1 MATMFARASVQ
12 DYEAWK
18 SVFDSMGGLRKKYG
32 EESYRILRPEN
43 GSTEL
48 FVLFEWDNL
57 ENARRY
63 ATSSELREAMQRA
76 GFTEKPEFFFLEES
90 DRG

>member
-1 MATMFARASVQ
+1 MATMFARATVQ
-12 DYEAWK
+12 DYDAWK
-18 SVFDSMGGLRKKYG
+18 SVFDSMSGLRKQYG
-32 EESYRILRPEN
+32 EESYRILRREN

-63 ATSSELREAMQRA
+63 ATSPELREAMQRA
-76 GFTEKPEFFFLEES
+76 GFTEKPEFLFLEES

>member
-1 MATMFARASVQ
+1 MGRRLTRSGHRGRH
-12 DYEAWK
+12 
-18 SVFDSMGGLRKKYG
+18 VFDSMGGLRKQYG
-32 EESYRILRPEN
+32 ERSYRILRQGN
-43 GSTEL
+43 GSTDL
-48 FVLFEWDNL
+48 IGLFEWDNL

-76 GFTEKPEFFFLEES
+76 GFTEKPEFLFLEEA

>member
-1 MATMFARASVQ
+1 MATMFARGAVQ

-18 SVFDSMGGLRKKYG
+18 SVFDSMSGLRKKYG
-32 EESYRILRPEN
+32 EESYRILRQEN

-76 GFTEKPEFFFLEES
+76 GFTEKPEFFFLEET

>member
-1 MATMFARASVQ
+1 MATMFARATVQ
-12 DYEAWK
+12 DYETWK
-18 SVFDSMGGLRKKYG
+18 AVFDSMSGLRRQYG
-32 EESYRILRPEN
+32 EQSYRILQQEN

-76 GFTEKPEFFFLEES
+76 NFAEKPEFLFLEEA

>member
-1 MATMFARASVQ
+1 MATMFARGAVQ

-18 SVFDSMGGLRKKYG
+18 SVFDSMSGLRKKYG
-32 EESYRILRPEN
+32 EESYRILRQEN

-76 GFTEKPEFFFLEES
+76 GFTEKPEFFFLEETA
-90 DRG
+90 RG